1 MSFLFR
7 IVEIWPMID
16 YQREAVI
23 EGTSRSRIHCLL
35 VEKSGTFDV
44 IPNGTKA
51 ILNSLSYFS
60 KDKPLN
66 RLSIGDTIRQHFVDQ
81 TGKCLHMRGLRKEA
95 SEYIYRL
102 QTLKEHCPCALSTIY
117 RQLWWEPFTCSYHF
131 SGSADDY
138 SFSLEDY
145 LKDK

>member
-1 MSFLFR
+1 
-7 IVEIWPMID
+7 MID

-35 VEKSGTFDV
+35 VEKSGNFDV

-51 ILNSLSYFS
+51 IFNSLSYFS

-81 TGKCLHMRGLRKEA
+81 TGKCLHMRGFRKEA